1 MLSIAEEANKIGEGP
16 WSEELQRAHKEP
28 RHSFLKEAP
37 PRASAPLAIGP
48 SGSRHETAPERILEM
63 HSSAKFSDQAA
74 RAGFRREKRQNR
86 LHQS

>member
-28 RHSFLKEAP
+28 RHSLLKEAP

-48 SGSRHETAPERILEM
+48 SGSRP
-63 HSSAKFSDQAA
+63 KFLTLFQVPPS
-74 RAGFRREKRQNR
+74 
-86 LHQS
+86 L